1 MENSSEI
8 VSFVL
13 AAYRNVGDFKYLY
26 FIIIL
31 FWYVSICVANTFL
44 IVVIHVDRRLHEPMY
59 ILLSNLCLNEIK
71 AGTSLYPLL
80 LSQMFSDSHEV
91 TLPWCFLQM
100 CSLYT
105 GAPTEFWSLAA
116 MAYDRYISICH
127 PLHYNV
133 IMNTERVLKII
144 LLVYISICHPLRYNV
159 IMNTKRVFLLILLVW
174 IFSLVSFMFSFSF
187 IFSLKFCRNII
198 DNVYCDHQLMI
209 KLSCSLSTQSYIS
222 EIFFAIVS
230 IFIPFTLISVSYFKI
245 LAVCRKTSIENKQK
259 AVTTCTPQIVSVSNL
274 FVGCIFHSIDFRLL
288 IARVPDEVRIILPM
302 YILICQPM
310 LTPFLY
316 GFNLPKIRHSFK
328 RLLFNRKQI
337 TLFSKRLF

>member
-1 MENSSEI
+1 MKNSSEI

-13 AAYRNVGDFKYLY
+13 SAYGNVGDLKYLY
-26 FIIIL
+26 LTIIL
-31 FWYVSICVANTFL
+31 FWYVSICVANIVL

-59 ILLSNLCLNEIK
+59 ILLSNLCVNEIN
-71 AGTSLYPLL
+71 ASTSLYPLL
-80 LSQMFSDSHEV
+80 LSQMYSDSHEV
-91 TLPWCFLQM
+91 TLPWCYLQM
-100 CSLYT
+100 CCLYT
-105 GAPTEFWSLAA
+105 SAPAEFWSLAA

-127 PLHYNV
+127 PLRYNV
-133 IMNTERVLKII
+133 IMNTERV
-144 LLVYISICHPLRYNV
+144 
-159 IMNTKRVFLLILLVW
+159 VFLLILLVW
-174 IFSLVSFMFSFSF
+174 IFSLVSFILSFSF
-187 IFSLKFCRNII
+187 IFGLKFCRNIVE
-198 DNVYCDHQLMI
+198 NVYCDHQLMI
-209 KLSCSLSTQSYIS
+209 RLSCSVSTQSYIS

-274 FVGCIFHSIDFRLL
+274 FVGCIFHSIDFRFL

-302 YILICQPM
+302 YVLICQPM

-328 RLLFNRKQI
+328 RLLFKRK
-337 TLFSKRLF
+337 

>member
-13 AAYRNVGDFKYLY
+13 AAYGNVGDFKYLY

-31 FWYVSICVANTFL
+31 FWYVSICVANIVL
-44 IVVIHVDRRLHEPMY
+44 IVVIHVDRRRLHEPMY
-59 ILLSNLCLNEIK
+59 ILLCSLCVNEINSS
-71 AGTSLYPLL
+71 TSLYPLL

-100 CSLYT
+100 CCMYIS
-105 GAPTEFWSLAA
+105 APSEFWGLAA
-116 MAYDRYISICH
+116 MAYDR
-127 PLHYNV
+127 
-133 IMNTERVLKII
+133 
-144 LLVYISICHPLRYNV
+144 YISICHPLRYNV

-198 DNVYCDHQLMI
+198 DNVYCDHQLMF
-209 KLSCSLSTQSYIS
+209 KLSCSVSTQSYIS

-328 RLLFNRKQI
+328 RLLFNRK
-337 TLFSKRLF
+337 